1 MTLSIINSSHSHSH
15 VHPKPKPIAHSHVH
29 KNGGAFQL
37 ERQMSCFS
45 YRYSVDET
53 GRAKCID
60 LEKDAESSESGGS
73 HDDAEHGH
81 SHGGPSS
88 VKKGRGAEK
97 VLWAVAALSAVFIC
111 AELTGGIIAK
121 SLAIATDAMHMLSDL
136 LSFIISIAAIRCSRR
151 PSSKRMSFGY
161 DRAEVLGAML
171 SILILWVLTTVLVI
185 MAIERIIH
193 PVKDIDAEV
202 MLITACCGIGFNIVM
217 ALVLHFGSK
226 SSGQHLHSHA
236 GGGSHGHSH
245 DGTGSVNVRAALIH
259 VIGDFVQSIGVLIAA
274 LVIWF
279 TNWTLADPIC
289 TFFFSIIVLFTTIT
303 VARDIFVVLMEG

>member
-1 MTLSIINSSHSHSH
+1 MSSDPVLVLSVTELESTSEDVVKPTGKKNAQEHEHEHGHSHGHGHSHNGGDNHGHSHSH
-15 VHPKPKPIAHSHVH
+15 VHPKPKPVAHSHVH

-45 YRYSVDET
+45 YRYSMDET

-121 SLAIATDAMHMLSDL
+121 SLAIATD
-136 LSFIISIAAIRCSRR
+136 
-151 PSSKRMSFGY
+151 
-161 DRAEVLGAML
+161 
-171 SILILWVLTTVLVI
+171 
-185 MAIERIIH
+185 
-193 PVKDIDAEV
+193 IDAKV